1 MSVADDIAGR
11 LADGD
16 VVIIDGGTGTALQAA
31 GVPMDGLAWSGRASL
46 EQPDV
51 VQAVHE
57 SYVRA
62 GAEVIIANTFAASRA
77 ALEPAGLGDQ
87 VAETNR
93 RAVAAAQ
100 RARDAAAGGRPVAV
114 AGSMSAFCPIAVNGR
129 AGAGDWGF
137 PSLAD
142 YREQAG
148 LLADAGVDL
157 IALELMEAPSYGRA
171 ALQAAVETGLPVWL
185 GISAVPRDDGVLAA
199 DPELGEGD
207 TIDELVRTL
216 ADPALAAI
224 TVMHSKPEL
233 TADTIDII
241 RRHYAGPVGVYA
253 ESGSWA
259 APNWVFDGLNPDQY
273 LEQAIT
279 WTQHGAQLIGGCCG
293 IGPEHIQ
300 ALAKGL
306 PRRGGTH

>member
-1 MSVADDIAGR
+1 MSVADDLAGR

-62 GAEVIIANTFAASRA
+62 GAEVIIANTSGASRA

-87 VAETNR
+87 VGETNR

-129 AGAGDWGF
+129 AGAG
-137 PSLAD
+137 
-142 YREQAG
+142 
-148 LLADAGVDL
+148 
-157 IALELMEAPSYGRA
+157 
-171 ALQAAVETGLPVWL
+171 
-185 GISAVPRDDGVLAA
+185 
-199 DPELGEGD
+199 
-207 TIDELVRTL
+207 
-216 ADPALAAI
+216 
-224 TVMHSKPEL
+224 
-233 TADTIDII
+233 
-241 RRHYAGPVGVYA
+241 
-253 ESGSWA
+253 
-259 APNWVFDGLNPDQY
+259 
-273 LEQAIT
+273 
-279 WTQHGAQLIGGCCG
+279 
-293 IGPEHIQ
+293 
-300 ALAKGL
+300 
-306 PRRGGTH
+306 

>member
-224 TVMHSKPEL
+224 TVMHCPVAVIPDS
-233 TADTIDII
+233 IDIV
-241 RRHYAGPVGVYA
+241 RRHFAGPVGAYA
-253 ESGSWA
+253 ETGGWE
-259 APNWVFDGLNPDQY
+259 PPHWVFSGIGPEAY
-273 LEQAIT
+273 LREATT
-279 WTQHGAQLIGGCCG
+279 WADRGAQLIGGCCG
-293 IGPEHIQ
+293 VGPDHIR
-300 ALAKGL
+300 ALAAMRANRAR
-306 PRRGGTH
+306 P